1 MSSFLRAT
9 RLWRVLAQ
17 ALGSASM
24 ALACQAHA
32 QPLTF
37 ERALDA
43 AQQHSALLQAR
54 RAAADGARAAQAS
67 AAQLPDPRLTVGVD
81 NLPVTT
87 SDRFSLTRDSMTQLA
102 IGWTQEVPNAAKRAA
117 RRDMAAAR
125 TERERALLQSDESV
139 VQREASMAWL
149 ASYYAQQRLAAFSA
163 LEAENQLLRDTV
175 YARIAAARAAPADA
189 VLARQDALALADR
202 RDELQRDAARA
213 GAALRRWVG
222 PAADAPLAG
231 EPPASAAASLSAG
244 ALQHHPELASYAP
257 QADMARAEL
266 REMEAAKTGD
276 WSWGVS
282 FGKRGPAYSDM
293 VSLQLS
299 MELPLWAAQRQDPQ
313 IAARRFE
320 LQRIDAER
328 EDMRRRVV
336 GEIEALQADDAQLT
350 SQLDRLTRQSLPL
363 DAERAA
369 LQLASYQAGRADLG
383 SVLASRRD
391 AIETRLRRIELQ
403 GRQAQV
409 RAQLAAHLAKEQ
421 P

>member
-1 MSSFLRAT
+1 
-9 RLWRVLAQ
+9 
-17 ALGSASM
+17 
-24 ALACQAHA
+24 
-32 QPLTF
+32 
-37 ERALDA
+37 
-43 AQQHSALLQAR
+43 
-54 RAAADGARAAQAS
+54 
-67 AAQLPDPRLTVGVD
+67 
-81 NLPVTT
+81 
-87 SDRFSLTRDSMTQLA
+87 
-102 IGWTQEVPNAAKRAA
+102 
-117 RRDMAAAR
+117 
-125 TERERALLQSDESV
+125 
-139 VQREASMAWL
+139 
-149 ASYYAQQRLAAFSA
+149 
-163 LEAENQLLRDTV
+163 
-175 YARIAAARAAPADA
+175 
-189 VLARQDALALADR
+189 
-202 RDELQRDAARA
+202 
-213 GAALRRWVG
+213 
-222 PAADAPLAG
+222 
-231 EPPASAAASLSAG
+231 
-244 ALQHHPELASYAP
+244 
-257 QADMARAEL
+257 MARAEL

-336 GEIEALQADDAQLT
+336 GEVEALQADDAQLT

-409 RAQLAAHLAKEQ
+409 RAQLAAHLAKAQ